1 MRGGGG
7 PPPPPPAALTRGPGR
22 RAEVDRDVEEYRAL
36 RRNLEGL
43 VKHGQ
48 TELELLTELGAD
60 VYASAHVPDATRV
73 YVNAGLGFHVHCSI
87 PEALELCDLR
97 IELLEG
103 RVGDWTDRIAK
114 IKAYI
119 KLVLEGVRELRNL

>member
-1 MRGGGG
+1 MVSWYLNILAAAAEE
-7 PPPPPPAALTRGPGR
+7 PPA
-22 RAEVDRDVEEYRAL
+22 RAEGPLDAAGGAAATADAAA
-36 RRNLEGL
+36 
-43 VKHGQ
+43 
-48 TELELLTELGAD
+48 ELELLTELGAD